1 MNKFYNIRSQLCRDM
16 KNVLDKYHI
25 PYEEITDVEQIVND
39 GILNVPTLKWEDGE
53 IDNFKTITQR
63 LNEEEHDF

>member
-39 GILNVPTLKWEDGE
+39 GILSVPTLKWEDGE
-53 IDNFKTITQR
+53 TDNFKTITQR

>member
-1 MNKFYNIRSQLCRDM
+1 M

>member
-1 MNKFYNIRSQLCRDM
+1 MNKFYNIRSQMCRDM

-63 LNEEEHDF
+63 INEEHDF